1 VHLSAVVTKDDL
13 ALLIEELTP
22 VEIDLGGRRSVT
34 FKRPERIELVPE
46 KGLRLRGDARM
57 NWSLAGITIPV
68 GLRVWQILL
77 IPSIVGAEGA
87 RSVAFEPVLEELDLV
102 NIPAFLDER
111 IVAAINEG
119 LNSQKKKLA
128 WGLSRALSLRLALPK
143 RITPKGRFELLA
155 NDAKLRVTD
164 QAIELSVSF
173 AGRVVHVFDP
183 VPVSDPAFARS

>member
-1 VHLSAVVTKDDL
+1 VQLSAVVTKDDL
-13 ALLIEELTP
+13 ELLITELTP

-34 FKRPERIELVPE
+34 FQRPERIELVPD

-57 NWSLAGITIPV
+57 TWAVAGIPIPV
-68 GLRVWQILL
+68 NLRAWQVLL
-77 IPSIVGAEGA
+77 IPSIVGGEGA

-111 IVAAINEG
+111 IASAINEG
-119 LNSQKKKLA
+119 LTSQKKKLA
-128 WGLSRALSLRLALPK
+128 WGLSRALSVRLALPA
-143 RITPKGRFELLA
+143 RMLPKGRFELA
-155 NDAKLRVTD
+155 AKDAKLRVTD

-183 VPVSDPAFARS
+183 VPVSEPAFARS